1 MTSAPLSIEVWLHAG
16 VRATAVPLACMLL
29 QSPAATST
37 SSASEKSHDIAE
49 AGLAST
55 GLRSNSAFATPLAA
69 TSNVTSSVV
78 PLLRG
83 MVTSLPP
90 LELPEPPP
98 GARSERRS
106 TAAPPIRPRQ
116 AASTA
121 ERASPLSTHKAAE
134 PLADTSELMAPRATA
149 AWTTVSVGDRWRQTR
164 EPLGSRSR
172 ARAVLTL
179 APVLRNALSLFAR
192 PSTEATAWRGAG
204 DTTIASACPAPS
216 NGAAPSL
223 SSWSAALSCSGGCAI
238 RSMTGPCWAGPCWR
252 PDSSQS
258 SAALA
263 SFRSSCSCWATSS
276 SS

>member
-1 MTSAPLSIEVWLHAG
+1 
-16 VRATAVPLACMLL
+16 MLL

-37 SSASEKSHDIAE
+37 LSTSKESHDIAE

-55 GLRSNSAFATPLAA
+55 GLRSSSTFATLLAA

-83 MVTSLPP
+83 MMTSLLPV
-90 LELPEPPP
+90 ELPEPPP

-106 TAAPPIRPRQ
+106 TAAPPTRPPQ
-116 AASTA
+116 AASTAA
-121 ERASPLSTHKAAE
+121 ERASPLSTHKAE

-172 ARAVLTL
+172 ARAVLTP
-179 APVLRNALSLFAR
+179 APVLRNALS
-192 PSTEATAWRGAG
+192 STEAWGGAG

-216 NGAAPSL
+216 HGAAPSL
-223 SSWSAALSCSGGCAI
+223 SSWSAAPSLSCSGGCAI
-238 RSMTGPCWAGPCWR
+238 RSVTGPCWAGPCWR